1 MNSRYYQ
8 TGVFYFT
15 RIQVG
20 FSNTFITNLPL
31 ISSKHFTMRSL
42 FIVLVCICSFSV
54 TAQTSSKI
62 AEKTKNMK
70 RYDGYFTF
78 WWDTSSGK
86 LWLLVDKFDQEF
98 LYVNSLPAGLGSNDI
113 GLDRGLIGGSKLVAF
128 HKVGKKLFLVQ
139 PNYSYRATSQDIN
152 EQRAVKES
160 FAQSTIAAFTVDEEE
175 TGKVLVDATSFFV
188 RDAQNAADRIRL
200 MRQGSYTF
208 SEPRS
213 AMYMANT
220 RNFPFNSEFEATITF
235 TGGSDAGRNVTTV
248 TPSAEAIT
256 VRMHHSFVQLPDN
269 NYKARRYDIRSGYF
283 GISYFDYS
291 SPFTEPIEQLF
302 IARHRLEKKDP
313 AAAVS
318 EPVEPI
324 VYYLDNG
331 TPEPIRSA
339 LLDGARWWNQAY
351 EAAGFKNA
359 FIVKVLPDTADAMDI
374 RYNMINWVHRSTR
387 GWSYG
392 ATITDP
398 RTGEIIKGQVT
409 LGSLRVRQDHLI
421 FTGLL
426 SPYETGKPV
435 PETMK
440 NAALQRLRQLSAHEI
455 GHTLGLQHN
464 YASSFNNRAS
474 VMDYPHPNVV
484 LNSKGEID
492 FSQVY
497 TDEIGEWDKRAITYG
512 YAQFPAGTDE
522 NQALNT
528 LLEEN
533 TKNGLLFI
541 ADADARAASGFHP
554 KAHLWDN
561 GNDAVTE
568 LKNVLQVRQKALSQF
583 SEQAI
588 KVNTPMS
595 RLEDVLVPVYNYHR
609 YQLEAIIKLIG
620 GMNYNYS
627 VRGDKQSSP
636 QVLPNDMQEKALQ
649 AALDCLSPDQLTLSD
664 KIIQMIPPRPPLYYG
679 VGELF
684 AKRTGMSFDPLAAA
698 EALTDFELAFL
709 FNAERANRLT
719 QFKAQAGTIGWED
732 VLDAIINKTWKTPL
746 QKGLKASV
754 QLQTQQMVLTW
765 LLGLSQSSNANYLVK
780 SICFDRLQSLKQY
793 AIQMK
798 NTPMLKAHYSYA
810 VERISHPKDIVLPQ
824 PKEITPGAPIGC
836 DVDDH

>member
-1 MNSRYYQ
+1 
-8 TGVFYFT
+8 
-15 RIQVG
+15 
-20 FSNTFITNLPL
+20 
-31 ISSKHFTMRSL
+31 MRSFL
-42 FIVLVCICSFSV
+42 LALLCICSIAA
-54 TAQTSSKI
+54 TAQTPSKI

-78 WWDTSSGK
+78 WWDAGSGK
-86 LWLLVDKFDQEF
+86 IWLLVDKFGQEF
-98 LYVNSLPAGLGSNDI
+98 LYVNSLPGGLGSNDI
-113 GLDRGLIGGSKLVAF
+113 GLDRGLIGGTKIVAF
-128 HKVGKKLFLVQ
+128 HKVGKKLLLVQ
-139 PNYSYRATSQDIN
+139 PNYSYRASAADKN

-160 FAQSTIAAFTVDEEE
+160 FAQSTIAALTVDEEE
-175 TGKVLVDATSFFV
+175 ADKALVDATAFFV
-188 RDAQNAADRIRL
+188 RDAQNVADRIRT
-200 MRQGSYTF
+200 MRQGTYTF

-213 AMYMANT
+213 AIYIANT
-220 RNFPFNSEFEATITF
+220 RNFPLNSEFEATITF
-235 TGGSDAGRNVTTV
+235 TGGSDAGRYVTTV

-269 NYKARRYDIRSGYF
+269 KYKPRRYDIRSGYF

-291 SPFTEPIEQLF
+291 SPFTDNIEQQF
-302 IARHRLEKKDP
+302 ISRHRLEKKDP
-313 AAAVS
+313 TAAVS
-318 EPVEPI
+318 EPVKPI

-351 EAAGFKNA
+351 ETAGFKNA

-392 ATITDP
+392 ATVTDP
-398 RTGEIIKGQVT
+398 RTGEIIKGQVS
-409 LGSLRVRQDHLI
+409 LGSLRVRQDYLI

-440 NAALQRLRQLSAHEI
+440 EAALQRLRQLSAHEI

-497 TDEIGEWDKRAITYG
+497 TNEIGEWDKRAITYG
-512 YAQFPAGTDE
+512 YTDFAPGTDE
-522 NQALNT
+522 NKALNT

-533 TKNGLLFI
+533 TQKGLLFI

-568 LKNVLQVRQKALSQF
+568 LKNVLQVRQKVLAQF

-588 KVNTPMS
+588 RMNTPLT

-609 YQLEAIIKLIG
+609 YQLEATCKLIG
-620 GMNYNYS
+620 GMNYSYS
-627 VRGDKQSSP
+627 VRGDQQPAP
-636 QVLPNDMQEKALQ
+636 QILSKAIQDKALQ
-649 AALDCLSPDQLTLSD
+649 AAVDCLTPDLLTMPD
-664 KIIQMIPPRPPLYYG
+664 KIMQLIPPRPPMLYN

-684 AKRTGMSFDPLAAA
+684 AKRTGMSFDPVAAA
-698 EALTDFELAFL
+698 EALADFELAFL
-709 FNAERANRLT
+709 FNAERANRLV
-719 QFKAQAGTIGWED
+719 QFKAQAGTPGWDD
-732 VLDAIINKTWKTPL
+732 VLDAIIAKTWKTPL
-746 QKGLKASV
+746 QKGLKGEI
-754 QLQTQQMVLTW
+754 QLQTQQQVLTW
-765 LLGLSQSSNANYLVK
+765 ILGLSQSSSAGYQVK
-780 SICFDRLQSLKQY
+780 AICYDRLQSLKQY
-793 AIQMK
+793 ATQMK
-798 NTPMLKAHYSYA
+798 NTPGLKAHYSYA
-810 VERISHPKDIVLPQ
+810 VERISNPKDIVLPQ
-824 PKEITPGAPIGC
+824 PKEIAPGAPIGC
-836 DVDDH
+836 DFEENR